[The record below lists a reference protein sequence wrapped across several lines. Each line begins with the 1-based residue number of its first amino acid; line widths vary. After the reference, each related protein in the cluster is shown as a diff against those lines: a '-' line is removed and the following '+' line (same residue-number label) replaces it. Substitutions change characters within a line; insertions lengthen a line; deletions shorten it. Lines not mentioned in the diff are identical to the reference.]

1 MIVDLSQY
9 QNALSSNGIKA
20 VQELPGFFADLAQMV
35 PESSAEAGH
44 HFESLA
50 FDALTLG
57 HAGWAA
63 VCMGAAQEQFQRTDR
78 TEDTQR
84 CVQQNLLIL
93 QEGFPPFQNQADL
106 LDAIRIWVQ
115 LRLEYLGS
123 EDGQLTAKG
132 SHVLS
137 PFHPSVLARH
147 RWWFSLLRTR
157 HLAQKLKCDSVFD
170 ALGAN
175 IAEQIIVWTASVVCG
190 KTSGGIRAGLLIAI
204 LGGDES
210 EQAYNLAL
218 LNVDGLLRQSGLIW
232 MIPNGPDP
240 GPIQEWWLRP
250 NPEFQDFL
258 CLGKSL
264 GSTWPMPIVPK
275 EISEK
280 NLLIRWAR
288 NLKDVGLIPPV
299 DLEFAADTLPG
310 DTLLM
315 RQVCEQLSI
324 EVWTQGQPGKPLPLE
339 QLRNALVSC
348 RDS

>member
-1 MIVDLSQY
+1 VNVDLSQY
-9 QNALSSNGIKA
+9 QKALSSGGLSA
-20 VQELPGFFADLAQMV
+20 VQNLPGFFADLAQMV
-35 PESSAEAGH
+35 PESPAEAGN

-63 VCMGAAQEQFQRTDR
+63 VCMGAAHEQFQRADR
-78 TEDTQR
+78 TEDIQR

-93 QEGFPPFQNQADL
+93 AEGFPPFENQADL
-106 LDAIRIWVQ
+106 LDAIRVWVQ
-115 LRLEYLGS
+115 LRLEFLGS
-123 EDGQLTAKG
+123 EESKLTAQG
-132 SHVLS
+132 SQVLS

-157 HLAQKLKCDSVFD
+157 HLAQKFKCDSVFD
-170 ALGAN
+170 AYGVN
-175 IAEQIIVWTASVVCG
+175 VAERIIVWTASAVCG
-190 KTSGGIRAGLLIAI
+190 KSSGGIRAGLLIAI

-210 EQAYNLAL
+210 EKASNLAL
-218 LNVDGLLRQSGLIW
+218 LKVGGPLRQSGLVW

-258 CLGKSL
+258 CFDKELS
-264 GSTWPMPIVPK
+264 SAWPMPTVLNGRPDK
-275 EISEK
+275 GQVQ
-280 NLLIRWAR
+280 RWAR

-299 DLEFAADTLPG
+299 DLDSAADILP
-310 DTLLM
+310 DETQLM

-339 QLRNALVSC
+339 QLRKAL
-348 RDS
+348 DSYSGS